1 MRVAAVAIVIAAVV
15 VSIVF
20 FPRLPAR
27 VPTHWNAAGQI
38 DGYSSRVFGA
48 FLMPVVMIGMLA
60 LFAALPSLSPKGF
73 EVEGGSRAY
82 AAIVLAL
89 LLFLLVVHVQILLA
103 AMNIARSMS
112 SLIPILTGALFVVLG
127 NYLPKMRRN
136 FFIGIRTPWTLAD
149 EDVWFRT
156 HRFGGVLF
164 VVSGILLMV
173 VSPFLRAN
181 ASFGLLLALALLTAF
196 ASIIYSFVIYKKE
209 VSS

>member
-1 MRVAAVAIVIAAVV
+1 MKVAAIAVVIAAVV
-15 VSIVF
+15 VSVVF

-38 DGYSSRVFGA
+38 DGYSSRAFGA
-48 FLMPVVMIGMLA
+48 FLMPAVMLGMLA

-89 LLFLLVVHVQILLA
+89 LLFLLVVHVQVLLA

-127 NYLPKMRRN
+127 NYLPKFRRN
-136 FFIGIRTPWTLAD
+136 FFVGIRTPWTLAN

-164 VVSGILLMV
+164 VISGILLIV
-173 VSPFLRAN
+173 VSPFLRVE
-181 ASFGLLLALALLTAF
+181 ASFEFLLALALITAF